1 LNVTLAEL
9 LQAVEEARRI
19 FLAVYGSDGLVVA
32 YARVAKGE
40 MRKAFRSPERVSE
53 KAREGSTHNQRTA
66 EYCIAWNEK
75 DLFIK

>member
-1 LNVTLAEL
+1 MNVPLEEL
-9 LQAVEEARRI
+9 LKAIEEARRI
-19 FLAVYGSDGLVVA
+19 FLAVYGNDGLVVA
-32 YARVAKGE
+32 YARVAKDE

-53 KAREGSTHNQRTA
+53 KVREGLTHNQRTA